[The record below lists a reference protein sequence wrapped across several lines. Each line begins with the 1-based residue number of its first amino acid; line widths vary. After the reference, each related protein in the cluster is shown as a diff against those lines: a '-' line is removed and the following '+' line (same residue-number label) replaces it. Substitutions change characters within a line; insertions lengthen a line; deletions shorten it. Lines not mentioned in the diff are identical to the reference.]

1 MFGSKHSSKK
11 PLGILSKTQPYKA
24 LFPLYHGVA
33 RVDDLRVIIGIVY
46 VIRKS
51 SEKGRSA
58 PGRKVRRF
66 FICKDC
72 TPLPPLVLP
81 ILLLTLAI

>member
-51 SEKGRSA
+51 SEEGRSA

-66 FICKDC
+66 SSVK
-72 TPLPPLVLP
+72 TA
-81 ILLLTLAI
+81 LLSRHLFYQSCF